1 MAKDDVV
8 GLVVGIAVIGGAA
21 YAIYKGYL
29 GQAIDA
35 ILKGDFKL
43 PDLGGGD
50 TGGGGTDTGGGGS
63 SGGGGDTPSGAGIKF
78 AAAGDW
84 GSGRN
89 KNWEKVVAGM
99 KKENVSVVLVPG
111 DMSYTN
117 VGGFKPVTDAIKA
130 IPAKVLGAQG
140 NHDGSEYASLFDA
153 YSNSVTTIGNVSFMS
168 LNSNSTGSAVS
179 YAKANMSKM
188 TAKWKVVFFHH
199 PVYTVKSN
207 HGATMQSIQ
216 PELAGKVDLCIAAHN
231 HNYQRFEPIAGVTH
245 IISGLGGE
253 GPYGVGAYSGTPA
266 NAKKYNSTFGFVV
279 LTTTDTNM
287 SGKFIDVSDKV
298 IDTFTITKPAAAM
311 AHAFTTRFRPKRL
324 HW

>member
-8 GLVVGIAVIGGAA
+8 GLVVGIAVLGGAT

-29 GQAIDA
+29 GQAVDA

-43 PDLGGGD
+43 PDLGGGGGGSD
-50 TGGGGTDTGGGGS
+50 GGGTDGGGDGGS
-63 SGGGGDTPSGAGIKF
+63 DTPSGAGIKF

-99 KKENVSVVLVPG
+99 KKENVSVVLVAG

-117 VGGFKPVTDAIKA
+117 EAGFKPVTDAIKA
-130 IPAKVLGAQG
+130 FPAKVLGAQG
-140 NHDGSEYASLFDA
+140 NHDGSGYASLFDA

-179 YAKANMSKM
+179 YAKANISKM
-188 TAKWKVVFFHH
+188 TAKWKVMFLHH
-199 PVYTVKSN
+199 PVYTVKSD
-207 HGATMQSIQ
+207 HGATMQSLQ
-216 PELAGKVDLCIAAHN
+216 AELAGKVDVCIAAHN

-245 IISGLGGE
+245 IVSGLGGE

-266 NAKKYNSTFGFVV
+266 NVKKYNSTFGFVV
-279 LTTTDTNM
+279 FTTTDTNM
-287 SGKFIDVSDKV
+287 SGKFIDVNDKV
-298 IDTFTITKPAAAM
+298 IDSFTITKPAAAL
-311 AHAFTTRFRPKRL
+311 ARAYRTRPKRL